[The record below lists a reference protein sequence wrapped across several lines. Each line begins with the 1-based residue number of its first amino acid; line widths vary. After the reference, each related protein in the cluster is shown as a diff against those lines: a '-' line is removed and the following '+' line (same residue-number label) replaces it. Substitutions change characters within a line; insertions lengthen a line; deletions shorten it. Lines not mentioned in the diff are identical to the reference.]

1 LTVGGYDVAMRTMF
15 LEDMSPRRKNRV
27 FAVQFMYSW
36 SINKNEELVQ
46 IGDIVYAF
54 IDSYFS
60 GENDQYKFGK
70 ELAVGAVENID
81 TIDDLIKKHAT
92 HWSLDR
98 IAIVDLAILRVAI
111 YEMLF
116 REDIPP
122 IVAMNEAI
130 DIGKILS
137 TNESGRFLNG
147 ILDGIKKKLTRPLG
161 EPGI

>member
-1 LTVGGYDVAMRTMF
+1 MTIMF
-15 LEDMSPRRKNRV
+15 PEDMSPRRKNRI
-27 FAVQFMYSW
+27 FAIQFMYSW
-36 SINKNEELVQ
+36 SINKNEELIQ
-46 IGDIVYAF
+46 IGDIVDAF

-60 GENDQYKFGK
+60 GEGNQYKFGK

-81 TIDDLIKKHAT
+81 VIDDLIKEHAT

-98 IAIVDLAILRVAI
+98 IAIVDLAILRIAI

-116 REDIPP
+116 RDDIPP

-137 TNESGRFLNG
+137 TDESGRFLNG
-147 ILDGIKKKLTRPLG
+147 VLDGIKKKLTRPLREAG
-161 EPGI
+161 R

>member
-1 LTVGGYDVAMRTMF
+1 MF
-15 LEDMSPRRKNRV
+15 PEDMSPRRKNRI

-36 SINKNEELVQ
+36 SINKNEDFIQ
-46 IGDIVYAF
+46 IRDVVDAF
-54 IDSYFS
+54 IDSYFPK
-60 GENDQYKFGK
+60 ENDQYKFGK
-70 ELAVGAVENID
+70 ELAVGVVENID
-81 TIDDLIKKHAT
+81 IIDDLIKKHAT

-116 REDIPP
+116 RDDVPP

-137 TNESGRFLNG
+137 TEESGRFLNG
-147 ILDGIKKKLTRPLG
+147 VLDGIKKKLTRPLREVG
-161 EPGI
+161 K